1 MKLRHQKKQI
11 KKMMADNSA
20 IRNSSTRQLR
30 GAVSRFSK
38 KGRVFLMKQYHKKA
52 GKDGLSE
59 VQDHVENISQ
69 EASAANMRDYIHT
82 KKNKRK

>member
-1 MKLRHQKKQI
+1 
-11 KKMMADNSA
+11 
-20 IRNSSTRQLR
+20 
-30 GAVSRFSK
+30 
-38 KGRVFLMKQYHKKA
+38 MKQYHKKA